1 MDLFRRLTGRPRSP
15 YYLDETPRDGPPL
28 GGPPPEGAGDA
39 PPPRFAF
46 GARAA
51 RIASTLEPR
60 RVGRYVAGAGDALRQ
75 SPVFAPFN
83 RLSVGLTYEGGL
95 LKILVCDGTRVVS
108 WDTIPFD
115 PRIATG
121 TTIAEPYNLGRLI
134 RDAFARRGLPRFR
147 VHCAL
152 PGYGVLARVIEVP
165 RTTPRQRRRVVLAE
179 AMRSLG
185 VSPGRHYV
193 YWQVVDEQGDNQLV
207 FVLAV
212 PRDTMRS
219 LIEAMRAAGIRP
231 RTVDVTPLALARG
244 VGQPD
249 QIAVELDPHGIDLT
263 IVLDDIPLVVRS
275 VAFEQALTLEEAQQA
290 AIDLVATELRKYE
303 DVYVG
308 SRVDRSVPIYLAGD
322 LGVGLRVADRF
333 RTTTGHPVGRV
344 APLLDFPEE
353 FPVGEYL
360 TNIGLIL
367 KES

>member
-1 MDLFRRLTGRPRSP
+1 MELFRRLTGRRRSP
-15 YYLDETPRDGPPL
+15 YWFDDVPRDGA
-28 GGPPPEGAGDA
+28 PPEPAIGA
-39 PPPRFAF
+39 PPPRFNL

-51 RIASTLEPR
+51 RIVSTFEPR

-75 SPVFAPFN
+75 SPVFAPFS

-95 LKILVCDGTRVVS
+95 LKILVCEGTRVVS
-108 WDTIPFD
+108 WETIPFD

-121 TTIAEPYNLGRLI
+121 PTVAEPFNLGRLI
-134 RDAFARRGLPRFR
+134 RDAFVRRGLPRWR

-152 PGYGVLARVIEVP
+152 PGFGALARVIEVP
-165 RTTPRQRRRVVLAE
+165 QTTPRQRRRVVLSE
-179 AMRSLG
+179 AMRALG

-212 PRDTMRS
+212 PRDAMRS

-249 QIAVELDPHGIDLT
+249 AITVELDPHGIDLV

-290 AIDLVATELRKYE
+290 AVNLVATELRRYE

-322 LGVGLRVADRF
+322 LGTGLRVADRF
-333 RTTTGHPVGRV
+333 RTATGHPVGRLT
-344 APLLDFPEE
+344 PLLDHPEE

-367 KES
+367 KEA

>member
-1 MDLFRRLTGRPRSP
+1 MDLFRRLTGRRQRP
-15 YYLDETPRDGPPL
+15 YWYDPPGEAPATESAVEPVERTTL
-28 GGPPPEGAGDA
+28 GT
-39 PPPRFAF
+39 
-46 GARAA
+46 RAA
-51 RIASTLEPR
+51 RIVSTLEPR

-75 SPVFAPFN
+75 SPVFAPFT

-95 LKILVCDGTRVVS
+95 LKLLVCEGSRVVS
-108 WDTIPFD
+108 WETIPFD

-121 TTIAEPYNLGRLI
+121 PTVAEPYNLGRLI
-134 RDAFARRGLPRFR
+134 RDAFARRGLPRWR

-152 PGYGVLARVIEVP
+152 PGFGALSRVIEVP
-165 RTTPRQRRRVVLAE
+165 RTTPRDRRRVVLAE
-179 AMRSLG
+179 AMRALG

-212 PRDTMRS
+212 PRDGMRS

-231 RTVDVTPLALARG
+231 RTVDITPLALARG
-244 VGQPD
+244 IGQPD
-249 QIAVELDPHGIDLT
+249 AIAVELDPHGIDLVV
-263 IVLDDIPLVVRS
+263 VLDDIPLVVRS
-275 VAFEQALTLEEAQQA
+275 VAFEQAMTLEEAQQA
-290 AIDLVATELRKYE
+290 ALDLVATELRRYE

-322 LGVGLRVADRF
+322 LGAGLRVADRF
-333 RTTTGHPVGRV
+333 RTTTGHPVGRL
-344 APLLDFPEE
+344 APLLDYPEE

-367 KES
+367 KEA

>member
-1 MDLFRRLTGRPRSP
+1 VELFRRLTGRRPSP
-15 YYLDETPRDGPPL
+15 YYDDLPGEARPATAPAA
-28 GGPPPEGAGDA
+28 PEGES
-39 PPPRFAF
+39 PTVRFPL

-51 RIASTLEPR
+51 RVVSTLEPR
-60 RVGRYVAGAGDALRQ
+60 RVGRYVADAGDALRQ

-83 RLSVGLTYEGGL
+83 RLSVGLTYEGGV
-95 LKILVCDGTRVVS
+95 LKTLVCEGARVVS
-108 WDTIPFD
+108 WETIPFD

-134 RDAFARRGLPRFR
+134 RDAFVRRGLPRFR

-152 PGYGVLARVIEVP
+152 PGYGALARVIEVP
-165 RTTPRQRRRVVLAE
+165 RTTPRQRRRVVLGE
-179 AMRSLG
+179 AMRALG

-212 PRDTMRS
+212 PRDAMRS

-263 IVLDDIPLVVRS
+263 IVLDDVPLVVRS
-275 VAFEQALTLEEAQQA
+275 VVFEQPLTLEEAQQA
-290 AIDLVATELRKYE
+290 AVDLVAAELRRYE

-308 SRVDRSVPIYLAGD
+308 SRVDRNVPIYLAGD
-322 LGVGLRVADRF
+322 LGTGLRVADRF
-333 RTTTGHPVGRV
+333 RSTTGHPLGRL
-344 APLLDFPEE
+344 APLLDYPEE

-360 TNIGLIL
+360 TNIGLVL
-367 KES
+367 KEA